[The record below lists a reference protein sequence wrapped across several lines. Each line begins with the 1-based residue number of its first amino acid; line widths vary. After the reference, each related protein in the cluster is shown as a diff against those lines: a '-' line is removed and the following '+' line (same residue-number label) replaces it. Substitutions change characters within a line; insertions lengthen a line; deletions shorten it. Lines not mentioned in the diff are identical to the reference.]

1 VLRRRRCRRRRQ
13 SHRPRQHRVGAYL
26 LEWLVYV
33 TLSLSLSLSLSL
45 TLTLT
50 LSFTLGVQRTDENL
64 ACKLIDRRE
73 WREDQRQQAHVR
85 GDARACT
92 LLGIANVT
100 ARSKGIGVEPALGV
114 HAHLIV
120 LLLGREL
127 VEHRWLGST
136 ERDDRRRLDQA
147 RAHVRRHLVRNV
159 R

>member
-1 VLRRRRCRRRRQ
+1 MLRRRRCRRRRQ

-33 TLSLSLSLSLSL
+33 TL
-45 TLTLT
+45 TLT
-50 LSFTLGVQRTDENL
+50 LSFTLGVQRTDEDL

>member
-33 TLSLSLSLSLSL
+33 TL
-45 TLTLT
+45 TLT
-50 LSFTLGVQRTDENL
+50 LSFTLGVQRTDEDL